1 MLAGIY
7 LVITALLAR
16 RQLVAVSEEVSQLR
30 TQISA
35 GDLDAAR
42 TTAGRIAEHAGSA
55 HGYTSGPVWAVAA
68 ALPVGGTPLDTV
80 RTITGQVD
88 VLGGRV
94 LPEIVTATRTL
105 DPTTLRKPDGSLDL
119 TRIQSIAPGLSTA
132 DATMTR
138 AAARIAAR
146 PASTWL
152 SPVDSARSQLV
163 TQLRALGATVH
174 SAELAARI
182 APEMLGANGVKRY
195 FVGFQNDAEARG
207 TGGLPGAFGIVQ
219 ADHGKLSIVRFESD
233 TELLGV
239 SSGQDLGSDYNALW
253 HSSTPYS
260 QYVDSN
266 VSAHFPYA
274 ARIWLAM
281 WQRKTGQKLD
291 GALALDPEALSYLL
305 AVTGP
310 ATLPDRSVVSA
321 GNVVAL
327 TQQVLYARYPSDG
340 QSAERKR
347 YLLAVARSASE
358 KILAFRGSTTALVR
372 AAGSAGAQRRLLVYS
387 TTPATE
393 AELTQTSLSGAVEAT
408 KSPYVGLVVNNDAG
422 NKLDYYLKRQLTWE
436 RSGCGS
442 RREVS
447 VTIALTNGAPASV
460 PAYVAQRNDHPAYR
474 TARGDNRLGVFYYGT
489 AGAFLQS
496 ATLDGK
502 PALIGSGT
510 EQGHPVYF
518 ADVELPRGRTR
529 TLVLH
534 FLEPTGTGAPTV
546 LRQPLVQPLAVTVQD
561 HSCG

>member
-219 ADHGKLSIVRFESD
+219 ADHGKLSIIRFESD